1 MDIDNSVVDVEY
13 RTCNCSNKHVP
24 KPHKLIKVELGEAEV
39 EYYLCP
45 TTYYNLV
52 KYLDL
57 WSNGNGEPPGS
68 VRKHFSEFVQRL
80 AKLDRFG

>member
-1 MDIDNSVVDVEY
+1 MDIDNTVVNVEY

-24 KPHKLIKVELGEAEV
+24 KPHKLIKVELGEAET

-45 TTYYNLV
+45 TTFYNLRAL
-52 KYLDL
+52 LDL
-57 WSNGNGEPPGS
+57 WRECHGEPPGS

-80 AKLDRFG
+80 AKEDRFS